1 MAVKGLTA
9 LTLADWGKRV
19 DPNGKIDKII
29 ELLGQTNPILEDMPF
44 VEGNLPTGHRTTVRS
59 GLPTATWRLLN
70 YGVQPSKST
79 TVQITDSAGML
90 EAYAEV
96 DKSLADLNGNTS
108 EFRLS
113 EDRAFI
119 EAMNQQMAQT
129 LFYGDTSVNPQ
140 QFMGLS
146 SRYSSKG
153 AGNGQNIIDAGGT
166 GTDNTSIW
174 LVVWGENTVHGIFP
188 KGQKAGLQH
197 QDLGEQT
204 LVDANGG
211 KYQGY
216 RSHYKWDNGLTLRD
230 WRYVVRIANI
240 DVSDLSVP
248 GSAANIV
255 TLMIKALHRVPNR
268 GMGKPVFYMNRTL
281 GQALDLQSLDKA
293 SLALTVKETEGDWW
307 TAFRGIPIREVDAIL
322 ETEARVV

>member
-19 DPNGKIDKII
+19 DHNGKIDKIT
-29 ELLGQTNPILEDMPF
+29 ELLSQTNPILEDMLI
-44 VEGNLPTGHRTTVRS
+44 VEGNLPTGHRTTIRT
-59 GLPTATWRLLN
+59 GLPDATWRLLN
-70 YGVQPSKST
+70 YGVPNSKST
-79 TVQITDSAGML
+79 TAQVTDSIGML
-90 EAYAEV
+90 ETYAEI

-113 EDRAFI
+113 EDRAFL
-119 EAMNQQMAQT
+119 EAMNQKMAQT

-146 SRYSSKG
+146 SRYSSKS

-188 KGQKAGLQH
+188 KGQKAGLHMEDKGQ
-197 QDLGEQT
+197 QT
-204 LVDANGG
+204 LKDAAGG
-211 KYQGY
+211 QYEGY
-216 RSHYKWDNGLTLRD
+216 RTHYKWDNGLTLRD

-248 GSAANIV
+248 ASAANIV
-255 TLMIKALHRVPNR
+255 TQMVKALHRVPNLK
-268 GMGKPVFYMNRTL
+268 MGRAVFYMNRTVA
-281 GQALDLQSLDKA
+281 QALDLQSLDKA
-293 SLALTVKETEGDWW
+293 SLALSVKETEGEWW
-307 TAFRGIPIREVDAIL
+307 TTFRGIPIRETDAIL

>member
-19 DPNGKIDKII
+19 DPNGKVDKII
-29 ELLGQTNPILEDMPF
+29 ELLGQTNPILMDMPF
-44 VEGNLPTGHRTTVRS
+44 VEGNLPTGHKTTIRS
-59 GLPTATWRLLN
+59 GLPSATWRLLN

-79 TVQITDSAGML
+79 TVQVTDTVGML
-90 EAYAEV
+90 ETYAEV
-96 DKSLADLNGNTS
+96 DKSLADLNGATA

-146 SRYSSKG
+146 SRYSSKS

-204 LVDANGG
+204 LTDANGG

-216 RSHYKWDNGLTLRD
+216 RTHYKWDNGLALRD

-240 DVSDLSVP
+240 DVSDLS
-248 GSAANIV
+248 GSNAANIV
-255 TLMIKALHRVPNR
+255 KLMIAALHRIPNR
-268 GMGKPVFYMNRTL
+268 GMGKPVFYMNRTIA
-281 GQALDLQSLDKA
+281 QALDQQSLDKA
-293 SLALTVKETEGDWW
+293 SLALNVKETEGEWW
-307 TAFRGIPIREVDAIL
+307 TSFRGVPIRETDALL
-322 ETEARVV
+322 ETEARVA

>member
-19 DPNGKIDKII
+19 DPNGKVDKIT
-29 ELLGQTNPILEDMPF
+29 ELLSQTNPILQDMLI

-59 GLPTATWRLLN
+59 GLPAATWRLLN

-79 TVQITDSAGML
+79 TVQVTDSIGML

-113 EDRAFI
+113 EDRAFL

-146 SRYSSKG
+146 SRYSSKS

-188 KGQKAGLQH
+188 KGQKAGLNMEDKGQ
-197 QDLGEQT
+197 QT
-204 LVDANGG
+204 LRDANNNP
-211 KYQGY
+211 YEGY
-216 RSHYKWDNGLTLRD
+216 RTHYKWDNGLVLRD

-240 DVSDLSVP
+240 DVSDLSVA

-255 TLMIKALHRVPNR
+255 SLMVKALHRIPNR
-268 GMGKPVFYMNRTL
+268 GMGKPVFYMNRTV

-293 SLALTVKETEGDWW
+293 SLALSVKETEGEWW
-307 TAFRGIPIREVDAIL
+307 TAFRGVPIRETDAIL